1 MGPGEG
7 YIIGTIALLLALFS
21 SVIVFLRLRKKSFL
35 LGCLLQLVSFLIL
48 WFGIIGLYSGL
59 SRPILRSGAMVCVRS
74 VNEDANCRF
83 EETYYIKTDGTYYS
97 EYEKGSSN
105 QAETPC
111 ENDSWGDKGSYE
123 RIDSCLAIKVNSN
136 PSFIIYFNLNKREV
150 VPVLYNDTL
159 DVIDA
164 DWERIIELFE

>member
-7 YIIGTIALLLALFS
+7 YIIGTIALLLALFL
-21 SVIVFLRLRKKSFL
+21 SVIVFLRLRKKSVL

-74 VNEDANCRF
+74 VNEDGNCRF
-83 EETYYIKTDGTYYS
+83 EETYYFKTDGTYYFD
-97 EYEKGSSN
+97 YEKGSSN
-105 QAETPC
+105 NAETPC
-111 ENDSWGDKGSYE
+111 GTDSWGDNGSYE
-123 RIDSCLAIKVNSN
+123 RIDSCLAIKAKSN
-136 PSFIIYFNLNKREV
+136 PSFIIYFDLNKREV